1 MRRKHGPVD
10 VSPGGAGRHRPATSR
25 FSGIRVV
32 AFAGLLV
39 LASSSPHALA
49 ARPAPKPPAA
59 SSSFTDHFNA
69 YDATRWSKADGWKN
83 GSPFDNAWLADHV
96 TVANGTLDLRLDN
109 VALLGEP
116 YASGELRTNG
126 YYGYGCYE
134 ASFKPIMV
142 PGVVTSLFTFAGP
155 YDNGG
160 NGKHNEI
167 DVEFLGDKP
176 GHVQLN
182 FWTNDDAFTRSHEH
196 LVNLGFDAAQGQHR
210 YGFKWTATGIT
221 WYVDGTAVYAVADS
235 AGDPTPKAS
244 DSLQKIMLNLWPVD
258 STASAWAGPFVYP
271 GTPLTAKY
279 DWVRYTAGE
288 DCTMNGTPTPTPT
301 PGGSSTVMHVQSIGM
316 ALTSRNTQATARVTV
331 LDGMGKPVAG
341 ATVTGKWSGLVTNGD
356 GSKTTATDGA
366 ALFYSGRS
374 SSPGTYTF
382 CVSGITKSGMTYDTL
397 ANGET
402 CDSVSK

>member
-1 MRRKHGPVD
+1 MKTGTD
-10 VSPGGAGRHRPATSR
+10 SR
-25 FSGIRVV
+25 
-32 AFAGLLV
+32 LLV
-39 LASSSPHALA
+39 VVILLGPLMLWLLTASAVTA
-49 ARPAPKPPAA
+49 ARPTPTPTPPPAQG
-59 SSSFTDHFNA
+59 SFLDQTDA
-69 YDATRWSKADGWKN
+69 YDTTRWAKADGWAN
-83 GSPFDNAWLADHV
+83 GSPFDNAWRADHI
-96 TVANGTLDLRLDN
+96 TFADSQLSISLDN
-109 VALLGEP
+109 TAYLGEP
-116 YASGELRTNG
+116 YSSGEYRTLG
-126 YYGYGCYE
+126 FYGYGCFE
-134 ASFKPIMV
+134 ASFQPV
-142 PGVVTSLFTFAGP
+142 ARPGVVTSLFTFAGP

-160 NGKHNEI
+160 NGRHNEI
-167 DVEFLGDKP
+167 DIEFLGYDTTKF
-176 GHVQLN
+176 QTN
-182 FWTNDDAFTRSHEH
+182 FWTNDNAYTRTHEH
-196 LVNLGFDAAQGQHR
+196 LVNLGFDASQGQHR

-235 AGDPTPKAS
+235 AGDPTPKTS

-258 STASAWAGPFVYP
+258 GTASAWAGPFVYP

-301 PGGSSTVMHVQSIGM
+301 PGGSSTVMHVQSIVM

-331 LDGMGKPVAG
+331 LDGAGKPVVG